1 MSGLWTTE
9 KSMTHRRGEAR
20 IRWLKRLATTLMLRG
35 FPAFRT
41 GDRVTIVDDAARTVL
56 GDDTG
61 TVEEVVA
68 PFYGWEFRVVADD
81 PDPDG
86 WLPNVQLDEGQ
97 LLTAEQIEPISTGT
111 QEREP

>member
-1 MSGLWTTE
+1 
-9 KSMTHRRGEAR
+9 MTRRRGESR
-20 IRWLKRLATTLMLRG
+20 IRWLKRLATTVVLRG

-41 GDRVTIVDDAARTVL
+41 GDRVAIVDDDARTVL

-86 WLPNVQLDEGQ
+86 WLPNVQSDEGQ

>member
-1 MSGLWTTE
+1 MIR
-9 KSMTHRRGEAR
+9 RRGESR
-20 IRWLKRLATTLMLRG
+20 IRWLKRLATTFALRG

-41 GDRVTIVDDAARTVL
+41 GDRVAIVDDAARTVL

-68 PFYGWEFRVVADD
+68 PFYGWEYRVVANN

-86 WLPNVQLDEGQ
+86 WFPNIQPDEGNCSRPNRSNPS
-97 LLTAEQIEPISTGT
+97 ARAYRSESHEH
-111 QEREP
+111 

>member
-1 MSGLWTTE
+1 MSR
-9 KSMTHRRGEAR
+9 RRGESR
-20 IRWLKRLATTLMLRG
+20 LRWFKRLAGTFVLRG

-41 GDRVTIVDDAARTVL
+41 GDRVAIVDDTARAVL

-68 PFYGWEFRVVADD
+68 PFGGWEYRIVADD

-86 WLPNVQLDEGQ
+86 WLPNIQPDEGQ
-97 LLTAEQIEPISTGT
+97 LLTAEQIEPISPKETD
-111 QEREP
+111 Q